1 MNARGIHLRQGRRAR
16 RGFTLIEMI
25 IASAIIGLLMVA
37 VGGSVIVA
45 AKASPRPGSPEDLH
59 NQGVAAV
66 QEIAREVSQAIT
78 ITEATSSKIVF
89 SVPDRT
95 GDATPETFTYELT
108 NDNRLTRKINSA
120 SAVDIATQAKGF
132 NLGYVTGI
140 RNTTTTNAATEGA
153 EQVLFGCYETTGTEI
168 AFDATAAAIQTLR
181 PVLPPE
187 ATSWRITKALLC
199 VKADGLATG
208 SVRLNVYK
216 TDANNIPVGSSLAV
230 AAISELLMGSTLNW
244 RTVNFGAMSL
254 APSEGAAIVVAHGSV
269 SITTGSGTVLLNSGG
284 LGSGGRG
291 VYATDAVADRGTS
304 LFMTTTGPSF
314 TAYADDG
321 LSIEVYGRVTTT
333 STTTTQIQTIDA
345 VDIQLLIT
353 GSRSIRTLAMVEPRP
368 AFGNDPPD
376 PPTNIIEDIIGGVG
390 GIIGGILGGG
400 MITP

>member
-1 MNARGIHLRQGRRAR
+1 
-16 RGFTLIEMI
+16 MI

-45 AKASPRPGSPEDLH
+45 AKASPRTGSAEDLY

-78 ITEATSSKIVF
+78 ISEATAGKIVF
-89 SVPDRT
+89 TVPDRT

-108 NDNRLTRKINSA
+108 NDNRLTRKVNTA
-120 SAVDIATQAKGF
+120 SAVDIATHAKGF

-140 RNTTTTNAATEGA
+140 RTSTTTNAATEGA
-153 EQVLFGCYETTGTEI
+153 EQVLFGCYEITGTEI
-168 AFDATAAAIQTLR
+168 VFDSTSAAIQTLR

-216 TDANNIPVGSSLAV
+216 TDANNVPVGSSLAM
-230 AAISELLMGSTLNW
+230 AAISELLMGSSLAW

-254 APSEGAAIVVAHGSV
+254 APTEGAAIVVAHGAV

-284 LGSGGRG
+284 LLTGGRG

-304 LFMTTTGPSF
+304 LFMTSTGPTF
-314 TAYADDG
+314 TPYADEG
-321 LSIEVYGRVTTT
+321 LAIEVYGRVTST
-333 STTTTQIQTIDA
+333 STTTTQVQTIDA

-353 GSRSIRTLAMVEPRP
+353 GSRSIRTLAVVEPRP

-376 PPTNIIEDIIGGVG
+376 PPTNILEDIIGGIG
-390 GIIGGILGGG
+390 GIIGGLLGGG
-400 MITP
+400 VIAP